1 MTKKDYQLIAEA
13 IKQINESIHYS
24 KNTKIDSRL
33 VTTILDHLVYE
44 ALGQALKKDNP
55 NFNYVKFYEACGLEN
70 QTETPKGVQR
80 LLRY

>member
-33 VTTILDHLVYE
+33 VTTVLDHLVYE
-44 ALGQALKKDNP
+44 TLGQALKKDNP

-70 QTETPKGVQR
+70 
-80 LLRY
+80 